1 MELNELD
8 GFDSFLIILS
18 PLPFPSP
25 RLNLAKIFIAEKKKK
40 KKKLKNLR
48 FYLIL
53 RFFFTGLF

>member
-40 KKKLKNLR
+40 KKLKNLR